1 MKTLK
6 EYQDYLFANGYEISE
21 GLPYGFF
28 GDELTSVE
36 YRNKKNK
43 KYVLLNCYY
52 TDELISFLEK
62 NYEEGEEF
70 TIDDKMME
78 MIEVN
83 SATIECS
90 IVNVPHFMDGTKP
103 GIFLQE
109 GGDGGVMDFS
119 DYYQDRMDLFEKCIW
134 IQNNE
139 LEHSK
144 NILEQHFKNIEFF
157 NENIKPILDGY
168 GYYLGYSSIIDIE
181 EKDTSS
187 PLFEYWLPDAYDCY
201 HICFAT
207 DCISG
212 KLSCIVPFGNYDE
225 NGKKFED
232 MVNTFKKDDFTDA
245 VDNSY
250 NRFKKLYT
258 TIEDIWK

>member
-119 DYYQDRMDLFEKCIW
+119 DYYKDRMDLFEKCIW

-157 NENIKPILDGY
+157 NENIKPILDNY
-168 GYYLGYSSIIDIE
+168 GYYLGTVPSLTSRRRTHPVHCLSIGSLKHMIVIASLLRQTVSPGNCLVSSHLE
-181 EKDTSS
+181 TMMRVGRSLK
-187 PLFEYWLPDAYDCY
+187 
-201 HICFAT
+201 
-207 DCISG
+207 
-212 KLSCIVPFGNYDE
+212 
-225 NGKKFED
+225 
-232 MVNTFKKDDFTDA
+232 
-245 VDNSY
+245 
-250 NRFKKLYT
+250 
-258 TIEDIWK
+258 IW